1 MEHIASHSKEDLVYV
16 DESGID
22 RYVHPSHEWAPRGKP
37 VYGKISGKR
46 YARQS
51 FIAAKCG
58 SAILASLC
66 FMGTCDTALFNLWS
80 EKFIVPALR
89 PGCSH

>member
-1 MEHIASHSKEDLVYV
+1 MYV

-22 RYVHPSHEWAPRGKP
+22 RYVHPSHGWAPRGKP

-58 SAILASLC
+58 SAILASGPATRRFLIYGVRNLLC
-66 FMGTCDTALFNLWS
+66 LL
-80 EKFIVPALR
+80 
-89 PGCSH
+89 